1 MNGLY
6 DRLTEYSMSDYYG
19 FHMPGH
25 KRQAPAGVG
34 LPYEIDITE
43 IEGFDD
49 LHHADGILLE
59 AQQFAAKVY
68 GAEETRYLVN
78 GSTAGILSAV
88 LGSTDKGDRILVA
101 RHCHKSVYHAIY
113 LNELRPVYLYPE
125 FSSSLHMNMDI
136 SVSAVRTALME
147 YSDIRAVVIV
157 SPTFDGVISDIKG
170 IAEVVHERGIP
181 LIVDEAHGAHL
192 GFHPYFD
199 SNALAKG
206 ADIVIH
212 SIHKTLPSLTQTAL
226 LHVKGEV
233 ADRRRIFRY
242 LDMMQSSSPSYVLMA
257 SIDKCVHMLDEEGP
271 GMFEDYVRQLSGLR
285 KSLASLKC
293 LRLLETE
300 RYDWS
305 KLVISVNGLGMTGR
319 ELYKMLLERYHL
331 QMEMAA
337 GTYVIAMTSVNDS
350 KEGFE
355 RLREA
360 LSEIDAE
367 LAEKKCRAKD
377 GEEAGMEKAD
387 TGMAG
392 NPVNRQVMSC
402 AEALRISDGKFKT
415 KMLPWEE
422 SEGRISAEYAY
433 LYPPG
438 SPLIVPG
445 EQISQEAAKLLGE
458 YRKAGFSIE
467 GLEKDGQIKVL
478 RAG

>member
-1 MNGLY
+1 
-6 DRLTEYSMSDYYG
+6 
-19 FHMPGH
+19 
-25 KRQAPAGVG
+25 
-34 LPYEIDITE
+34 
-43 IEGFDD
+43 
-49 LHHADGILLE
+49 
-59 AQQFAAKVY
+59 
-68 GAEETRYLVN
+68 
-78 GSTAGILSAV
+78 
-88 LGSTDKGDRILVA
+88 
-101 RHCHKSVYHAIY
+101 
-113 LNELRPVYLYPE
+113 
-125 FSSSLHMNMDI
+125 
-136 SVSAVRTALME
+136 
-147 YSDIRAVVIV
+147 
-157 SPTFDGVISDIKG
+157 
-170 IAEVVHERGIP
+170 
-181 LIVDEAHGAHL
+181 
-192 GFHPYFD
+192 
-199 SNALAKG
+199 
-206 ADIVIH
+206 
-212 SIHKTLPSLTQTAL
+212 
-226 LHVKGEV
+226 
-233 ADRRRIFRY
+233 
-242 LDMMQSSSPSYVLMA
+242 
-257 SIDKCVHMLDEEGP
+257 
-271 GMFEDYVRQLSGLR
+271 MFEDYVRQLSGLR

-445 EQISQEAAKLLGE
+445 EQISQEAARLLGE